1 MEKPPS
7 GTASPTATT
16 PPGTPPMDKM
26 EKPPSGTASPAAT
39 TPPRTPRSKAH
50 SAFVVPNETPR
61 RARDPAPAGVEQT
74 QLREDIATAMTQE
87 FVYCTSEVFI
97 EHYLPK
103 VGDDLKDKVITS
115 LKGHPAHL
123 KKSTPTG
130 SKLVFTEFQEKPS
143 TTGRSEAVAYRHI
156 SLIGEA
162 IKTVVNKQARSIASK
177 KSELAGP
184 LPSRLH
190 VYDCPNRWLSSPV
203 AGCNFKIDA
212 CILDGVDHSDG
223 NGDKLESHRVFVPFE
238 FKLST
243 NESEVKQNRR
253 QLLAAC
259 NQIMNGDPRRDFMYG
274 ITIEDDRV
282 SLWYF
287 SRNHSA
293 KASSFSL
300 IKHPERFIGVMIS
313 LLSASNENLGFN
325 PNIVLYPK
333 KYHDPGYIY
342 RFPGDSAGS
351 SRFFKTTSIVE
362 ECRSKRLSGRTTRVW
377 KAVEVANFE
386 GAELVPKVTPKE
398 VIIKD
403 VWIDASADTEKEIQ
417 EKVFDSIDKFVED
430 PEPWRNHPCLAQLKP
445 SHFDAFETL
454 VENKKYRERFLQI
467 REGFQGPRSKSV
479 GEKAWTSTSIFVPA
493 RAEPVTVSPTKT
505 QRNQSKYQ
513 STEQSRTKRV
523 EQGPVQ
529 FKARA
534 VIHTEFAPKRRCFF
548 MFDDVCTRV
557 SHVPVL
563 GDAVDIIHQA
573 SIVLIL
579 MFCAGWIHRD
589 ISTGNLLAIAENGE
603 GWVLKLADLEYAK
616 AFPPTTQ
623 RARGNW
629 KTVRNI
635 LFMATELQTDVSQY
649 VKPPQPFSDLA
660 ALYTSGDYRTN
671 AVSQEMEDIVH
682 NLQHDLESLWWI
694 GFYLGAIRTGR
705 QASIDWCK
713 DSHIFQDHL
722 DKEPASH
729 RHRLMINSD
738 KKFPQTLLKSFHPDL
753 EEFMDSWSTLQR
765 ILHRFYSIR
774 SPAEVTDKSTYAHIC
789 GFFIDIFASLERFR
803 DKWGP
808 IPITSGGG
816 ESKKRAREDDEVFD
830 DKGVPSGVDQ
840 PEDSDAGHSLKRP
853 RVATSTQLQDDEE
866 GGELRDV
873 LKKPS
878 PSRGEPSS
886 TKSRRS
892 GK

>member
-162 IKTVVNKQARSIASK
+162 IKTVVNKEARSIASK

-212 CILDGVDHSDG
+212 CILDGADYSDG
-223 NGDKLESHRVFVPFE
+223 NGDKLESHRVIVPFE

-259 NQIMNGDPRRDFMYG
+259 NQIMNGDVRRDFMYG

-313 LLSASNENLGFN
+313 LLSASDENLGFN

-351 SRFFKTTSIVE
+351 SRFFMTTGIVE

-386 GAELVPKVTPKE
+386 GKALADNVTPKE
-398 VIIKD
+398 IIIKD
-403 VWIDASADTEKEIQ
+403 VWIDGPADTEKQIQ
-417 EKVFDSIDKFVED
+417 DKIFTSIDDFVGG
-430 PEPWRNHPCLAQLKP
+430 PQPWRDHPCLAKFPP
-445 SHFDAFETL
+445 SRLDDLETL
-454 VENKKYRERFLQI
+454 TTNKKYQERFLRI
-467 REGFQGPRSKSV
+467 REHFEGPLSKSV
-479 GEKAWTSTSIFVPA
+479 AKDTWASPSIFIEA
-493 RAEPVTVSPTKT
+493 PVEAVSMSPLKT

-513 STEQSRTKRV
+513 STPASRV
-523 EQGPVQ
+523 APVPKSALQ
-529 FKARA
+529 FKMGGK
-534 VIHTEFAPKRRCFF
+534 IHTEFAQKKRCFF
-548 MFDDVCTRV
+548 YFDEVCTRV
-557 SHVPVL
+557 SHVPTF
-563 GDAVDIIHQA
+563 GDAVDTLRQA
-573 SIVLIL
+573 SAVLIL

-589 ISTGNLLAIAENGE
+589 ISTGNVLAMKESDGK
-603 GWVLKLADLEYAK
+603 WCLKLADLEYAK
-616 AFPPTTQ
+616 EFPSHGQ
-623 RARGNW
+623 KARGNW
-629 KTVRNI
+629 KTGTPY
-635 LFMATELQTDVSQY
+635 FMATELQCGLYLQLE
-649 VKPPQPFSDLA
+649 QA
-660 ALYTSGDYRTN
+660 A
-671 AVSQEMEDIVH
+671 EDKAPGSKTRAEAAAGEDGVVH

-694 GFYLGAIRTGR
+694 GFYIGAVKVGH
-705 QASIDWCK
+705 QASVVWCTEKEVFQPVIEK
-713 DSHIFQDHL
+713 DSNA
-722 DKEPASH
+722 P
-729 RHRLMINSD
+729 RHRIIR
-738 KKFPQTLLKSFHPDL
+738 KGFPQKLDAALHPGL
-753 EEFMDSWSTLQR
+753 TEFMDPWKTLGNNLLAQ
-765 ILHRFYSIR
+765 YQKR
-774 SPAEVTDKSTYAHIC
+774 SPDKVTDKGTYAQIAWHFLN
-789 GFFIDIFASLERFR
+789 FFAFLEDSRNA
-803 DKWGP
+803 WGP
-808 IPITSGGG
+808 IQLVELPGSD
-816 ESKKRAREDDEVFD
+816 EPKKRGREEDGAGQA
-830 DKGVPSGVDQ
+830 KGVKRGSNPQEDTDDGPSV
-840 PEDSDAGHSLKRP
+840 KRP
-853 RVATSTQLQDDEE
+853 RVATPTPLQANEE
-866 GGELRDV
+866 GGDLFGI
-873 LKKPS
+873 LKARPT
-878 PSRGEPSS
+878 RGGPSS